1 MLAQVI
7 KFENCFTLSIRIK
20 GLCIL
25 KDKLAF
31 FFAHRL
37 CNMCDMAAAIFNV
50 KK

>member
-7 KFENCFTLSIRIK
+7 KFENCLTLSIRIK
-20 GLCIL
+20 GFCVL
-25 KDKLAF
+25 KNKLTF

-37 CNMCDMAAAIFNV
+37 CNMRDMAAAIFNV